1 MPLVL
6 DTNTVLALWL
16 FEDPALAPLR
26 AWIASGQPQLL
37 SRDDALEE
45 LRRVLAYRQFA
56 CSPARQADLAAH
68 YTRQIRQ
75 VAATPPD
82 TALPRCRDAD
92 DQKFLEIAYHGGAR
106 WLLTRD
112 KALLRVGRHRR
123 LRAHFTVLT
132 PERWQ
137 GEVLPALT
145 ATATSAV
152 RGEAQ
157 T

>member
-6 DTNTVLALWL
+6 DTNTILALWL

-26 AWIASGQPQLL
+26 AWIAGGRAQLL

-45 LRRVLAYRQFA
+45 LRHVLAYRQFA
-56 CSPARQADLAAH
+56 CPPARQSELVAH
-68 YTRQIRQ
+68 YIRQIRQ
-75 VAATPPD
+75 VNAAPPD
-82 TALPRCRDAD
+82 AALPRCRDTD

-123 LRAHFTVLT
+123 LRDHFTVLT

-137 GEVLPALT
+137 SEVLPAL
-145 ATATSAV
+145 ASASS
-152 RGEAQ
+152 GEAQ
-157 T
+157 A